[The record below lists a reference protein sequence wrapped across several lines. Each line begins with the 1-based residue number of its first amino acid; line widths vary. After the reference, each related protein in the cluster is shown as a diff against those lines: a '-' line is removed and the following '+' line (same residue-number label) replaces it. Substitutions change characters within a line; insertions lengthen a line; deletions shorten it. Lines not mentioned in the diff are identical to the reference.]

1 MRSGKLEALEKS
13 NSDLNYSRT
22 FDVDLVI
29 VLNNLVN
36 RDNEAKQ
43 TLNVIK
49 NNNMKGSV
57 NNPFLSLIRCEHI
70 ADYSYC

>member
-57 NNPFLSLIRCEHI
+57 NNPCLSLIRCEHI

>member
-22 FDVDLVI
+22 FDVDLAI

-36 RDNEAKQ
+36 RDNEAK
-43 TLNVIK
+43 K
-49 NNNMKGSV
+49 
-57 NNPFLSLIRCEHI
+57 H
-70 ADYSYC
+70 

>member
-13 NSDLNYSRT
+13 NLNYSRT

-36 RDNEAKQ
+36 RDNEAK
-43 TLNVIK
+43 K
-49 NNNMKGSV
+49 
-57 NNPFLSLIRCEHI
+57 H
-70 ADYSYC
+70 